1 MNETKPDFSELKRLL
16 KLKRHE
22 VPPPGFF
29 NHFSEEVVARI
40 RERFGDSGWMF
51 VPNTLHLETLYCSE
65 DLAAELR
72 NHPRCLVA
80 ESPVP
85 LQFREGR
92 ITLFDPLSPANAH

>member
-1 MNETKPDFSELKRLL
+1 MLMSFAVAIYSSHIDWQKKAKESKDTLD
-16 KLKRHE
+16 KL
-22 VPPPGFF
+22 
-29 NHFSEEVVARI
+29 NTEEVVARI